1 MTTKFKEEVRK
12 TVFVKAIRDTHITL
26 MKDLDTEFEITEGT
40 LMFHETSPNQTKYL
54 EPDEI
59 GLYLPKYK
67 FMAFGYRPD
76 WVSERT
82 ISDPN

>member
-1 MTTKFKEEVRK
+1 
-12 TVFVKAIRDTHITL
+12 
-26 MKDLDTEFEITEGT
+26 
-40 LMFHETSPNQTKYL
+40 MFHETSPNQTKYL

>member
-1 MTTKFKEEVRK
+1 MTTKIKPEIRK
-12 TVFVKAIRDTHITL
+12 TVFVKAIRDTYINL
-26 MKDLDTEFEITEGT
+26 MRDMDTEFEIPAGT
-40 LMFHETSPNQTKYL
+40 LMFHETSTNQTRYL

-67 FMAFGYRPD
+67 TMCYGYRPD

-82 ISDPN
+82 ISDTL